1 MPGIGK
7 NTIFLA
13 VLMDLIEIRD
23 KEHVITL
30 LPGNYPVRV
39 R

>member
-13 VLMDLIEIRD
+13 IMDSIEIRD

-30 LPGNYPVRV
+30 LPENYSVRV